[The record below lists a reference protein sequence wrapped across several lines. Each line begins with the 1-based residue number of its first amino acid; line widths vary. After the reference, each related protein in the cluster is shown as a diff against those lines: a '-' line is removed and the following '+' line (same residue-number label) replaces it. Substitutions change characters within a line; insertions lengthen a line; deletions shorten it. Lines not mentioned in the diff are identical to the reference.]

1 VSCPTMKILK
11 IGITVV
17 VFIGLWVGT
26 FFLHSGG
33 DPENKTEDFFLE
45 KEAPKDA
52 VIVFMSPSN
61 LDTVKD
67 VLRFKL
73 DFVAQGKYANPQ
85 TGFPLMPLTLTVPD
99 TDPKKQEQVIKAGQK
114 PKAVEVEVDI
124 EGEINAY
131 PHDHYHTQIYAVLT
145 DAMGQNVPV
154 IYRYK
159 DKLSGMDSSAGP
171 DDESQ
176 KQGYLVLNTTIGRT
190 LEVRL
195 FSYFINGMIALLAL
209 AVVGVT
215 YLVVV
220 GGRKVEFGQMTW
232 IGATLFVF
240 VGMRNSQPG
249 VPSFG
254 TTPDVLIFFWAEVLT
269 ATSLILIALTWMK
282 RKPA

>member
-1 VSCPTMKILK
+1 MKILK
-11 IGITVV
+11 IGIALL
-17 VFIGLWVGT
+17 VFAGLWTGT

-33 DPENKTEDFFLE
+33 DPDAKTEDFLLE
-45 KEAPKDA
+45 KEAPKDH
-52 VIVFMSPSN
+52 VVVFMSPAN
-61 LDTVKD
+61 IDTIKD
-67 VLRFKL
+67 VMRFKL
-73 DFVAQGKYANPQ
+73 DFVPQGRFANPQ
-85 TGFPLMPLTLTVPD
+85 TGFPIAPMTLNVPD
-99 TDPKKQEQVIKAGQK
+99 TDPKKQEVVIKAGQK

-124 EGEINAY
+124 EGEITAY
-131 PHDHYHTQIYAVLT
+131 PHDHYHTQIYAVLS
-145 DAMGQNVPV
+145 DAVGQNIPV

-159 DKLSGMDSSAGP
+159 DKLSGMDSAAGI
-171 DDESQ
+171 DEESQ

-220 GGRKVEFGQMTW
+220 SGRKVEFGQMTW

-240 VGMRNSQPG
+240 VGMRNSQPS
-249 VPSFG
+249 VPAFG
-254 TTPDVLIFFWAEVLT
+254 TTLDVLIFFWAEVLT